1 MNPQPI
7 IELTYSELQVLLE
20 IEIDP
25 KGVHPSKFLM
35 NEAELTGLLEKG
47 LIQKI
52 GVVSS
57 DEKQEAERAISKII
71 PQLQMAITNKN
82 WTLVTSLVADAKQN
96 DWIIQNQSYA
106 YQTTLLGYQVV
117 NKVDSATVRTAID
130 VS

>member
-117 NKVDSATVRTAID
+117 NKVDSA
-130 VS
+130 